1 MDKALYDTGVTAEF
15 GDTFLTLSTCAYHE
29 EDGRIVVVAKRAE
42 E

>member
-29 EDGRIVVVAKRAE
+29 EDGRIVVVAKRVE

>member
-1 MDKALYDTGVTAEF
+1 MDKSLHDTGVTAEF
-15 GDTFLTLSTCAYHE
+15 GDTFLTLSTCAYHK